1 MMLYFHNHKSKD
13 CSHVDTMLMN
23 DVKLVEAT
31 NQDVLWYGLNTNTD
45 HGQQVMKSI
54 KPESLPH
61 ISIIVPDENKH
72 VYILVTLEGT
82 DKIMKN
88 LVREIRKAKIKL
100 IQMQQSIEEK

>member
-1 MMLYFHNHKSKD
+1 
-13 CSHVDTMLMN
+13 
-23 DVKLVEAT
+23 
-31 NQDVLWYGLNTNTD
+31 
-45 HGQQVMKSI
+45 MKSI